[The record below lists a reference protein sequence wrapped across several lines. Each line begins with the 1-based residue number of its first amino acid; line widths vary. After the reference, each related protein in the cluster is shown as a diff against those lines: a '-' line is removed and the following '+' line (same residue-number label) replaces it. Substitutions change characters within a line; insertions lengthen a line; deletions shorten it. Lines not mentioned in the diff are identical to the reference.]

1 MWGQRRFQFFVAFI
15 TGANGIT
22 GSAIMDRL
30 TKYTTS
36 DEWSRIVLT
45 SRSPLTLNIA
55 DPRVEFIALDF
66 TKSPEEL
73 VKRMKV
79 ICTDVTHAYFSS
91 YVHKGNFKESNMASK
106 SLFTGGKY
114 YNVHIQP
121 VQSPAS
127 EVHAR
132 LVAPEENF
140 NYHQEDFL
148 ADKQRGSS
156 WTWNISRPEAIVGYA
171 TKPDG
176 LNGALTLALY
186 FLIARS
192 AAKRRRCPRTGTSGM
207 APTISLTRDSS

>member
-1 MWGQRRFQFFVAFI
+1 
-15 TGANGIT
+15 
-22 GSAIMDRL
+22 MDRL

-106 SLFTGGKY
+106 SLFVNFLEALLCHRKFPNLYTSDWRK
-114 YNVHIQP
+114 VLQCPH
-121 VQSPAS
+121 PAR
-127 EVHAR
+127 A
-132 LVAPEENF
+132 VASF
-140 NYHQEDFL
+140 
-148 ADKQRGSS
+148 
-156 WTWNISRPEAIVGYA
+156 
-171 TKPDG
+171 
-176 LNGALTLALY
+176 
-186 FLIARS
+186 
-192 AAKRRRCPRTGTSGM
+192 
-207 APTISLTRDSS
+207 